1 MKDIVIDIKE
11 TTVRNIEKIIRA
23 KRLSDMSKMINVWKK
38 QNDGYQFVYDDKFS
52 LPIHLSNDMHTITM
66 NFQSIDTLGRD
77 VSYTLEGLKEH
88 AVITERK
95 ITEYPIDNSSISY
108 VQIFNSFI
116 YKDIEDYYKYIFIK
130 LNFKVKINY
139 DTICSSYE
147 FRPITNSEV
156 MYFSIVDHPNT
167 TYIMKASHCI
177 YRDGI
182 LKL

>member
-1 MKDIVIDIKE
+1 MKDIMIDIKE
-11 TTVRNIEKIIRA
+11 TTVRNIKKIIRA

-38 QNDGYQFVYDDKFS
+38 QNDGYQFVYDDKFA
-52 LPIHLSNDMHTITM
+52 LPIYLSNDMHTITM
-66 NFQSIDTLGRD
+66 NFQSIDTLGRN
-77 VSYTLEGLKEH
+77 VNYTLERLKKH
-88 AVITERK
+88 AAILERK
-95 ITEYPIDNSSISY
+95 ITEYPVDNNNISF

-116 YKDIEDYYKYIFIK
+116 YKNIENYYKYIFIK

-139 DTICSSYE
+139 DAIGSSYE
-147 FRPITNSEV
+147 FLPITNSEV

-167 TYIMKASHCI
+167 TYVTKASHCI

>member
-11 TTVRNIEKIIRA
+11 TTVRNIEKTI
-23 KRLSDMSKMINVWKK
+23 KTERLSNISKMINVWKK
-38 QNDGYQFVYDDKFS
+38 QNDGYQFVYDGKFS

-66 NFQSIDTLGRD
+66 NFQSIDTLNRD
-77 VSYTLEGLKEH
+77 VSYTLERLKKH
-88 AVITERK
+88 AAILERK
-95 ITEYPIDNSSISY
+95 IMEYPVDNSNISF
-108 VQIFNSFI
+108 VQISNSFI

-139 DTICSSYE
+139 DAIGSSYE
-147 FRPITNSEV
+147 FLPITNSDV
-156 MYFSIVDHPNT
+156 MYFSIIDPPST
-167 TYIMKASHCI
+167 TYVIKASHCI